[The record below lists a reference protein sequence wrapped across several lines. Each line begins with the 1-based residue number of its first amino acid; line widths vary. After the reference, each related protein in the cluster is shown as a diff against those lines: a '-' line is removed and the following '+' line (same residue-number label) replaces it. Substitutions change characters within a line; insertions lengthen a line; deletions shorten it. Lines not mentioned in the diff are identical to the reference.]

1 MEIVPAST
9 SKKKEVGLNELILRK
24 AELKQQI
31 QKQKLLITSSSQKL
45 FSPASISSYIFGSV
59 RKSLNLVDGLMIGF
73 KMIRTIRR
81 LIHRF
86 R

>member
-31 QKQKLLITSSSQKL
+31 QNQKLLITSSSQKL
-45 FSPASISSYIFGSV
+45 FSPASISLYIFGSV

>member
-9 SKKKEVGLNELILRK
+9 SKKKEVGLDELILRK

-31 QKQKLLITSSSQKL
+31 QNQKLLITSSSQKL
-45 FSPASISSYIFGSV
+45 FSPASISSHIFGSV